1 MSDIS
6 KAKGFSLRTLTQ
18 EPDIQCV
25 VWQALK
31 SGFWFKDSLCTAI
44 LIEKSKMTSLVYQ
57 TFGELSSPLPQNP
70 T

>member
-1 MSDIS
+1 M
-6 KAKGFSLRTLTQ
+6 
-18 EPDIQCV
+18 C

-31 SGFWFKDSLCTAI
+31 SGFWFKESLCTAI

-57 TFGELSSPLPQNP
+57 TFGELPSPLPQNP